1 MNYLTQPNQLAVY
14 AGLLGLLALTSRYE
28 FELDQD
34 REPLQEIVQSSFS
47 VLGGLVNDIASNLT
61 NDDALH
67 MLNLICKI
75 FYVSNQLQMTRYLL
89 NKLNIEPWILL
100 FKTILNM
107 DAKPEHSLPTTNT
120 LEVESRNK
128 LIFWKIKGKVAKCT
142 YRMFI
147 KYGNPKIVE
156 EKEEIIEFANA
167 FWEKYSILL
176 LECHLKIFFAKK
188 D

>member
-61 NDDALH
+61 NDDALY

-75 FYVSNQLQMTRYLL
+75 FYVSNQLQMSRYLL

-120 LEVESRNK
+120 LEVE
-128 LIFWKIKGKVAKCT
+128 
-142 YRMFI
+142 
-147 KYGNPKIVE
+147 
-156 EKEEIIEFANA
+156 
-167 FWEKYSILL
+167 
-176 LECHLKIFFAKK
+176 
-188 D
+188 